1 MRSDF
6 FLLSDIL
13 TFTDVLAH
21 QSLYAAGQLSE
32 VVSGTN
38 FSTIDW
44 IIVVAYLMISVVIG
58 LLVNRYAKS
67 MAAYIGAGRSVGTWL
82 GIATMTGTELGL
94 VTVMYNAEAGYK
106 GGFASFHIG
115 LIFGIMVLII
125 GLTGFIV
132 APLRRERVLTIPEYY
147 EKRYNRTAR
156 ILGGVILAIAG
167 ILNMGVFLS
176 VGSKFLVGI
185 TGLNPDAMAVP
196 IVMTVLLVIVL
207 VYTVLGGMISV
218 IITDFVQF
226 VVLSFGVVITTLLA
240 IGELGMDEIVKSV
253 EANMENGFDPVAAD
267 SQFGVSYLTFTVMM
281 GLMTCAVW
289 PTMVSRALAM
299 ESDTAVKR
307 QYTWS
312 SISFAM
318 RMVIPAFWGICAF
331 VYIHHTVGSADGLMA
346 EYFLD
351 SGEGAKPDG
360 AYAMPVFLGR
370 ILPIGLIGIIT
381 AAMIAAFMSTHD
393 SYLLCWSSVLV
404 QDVVAPIKGEMS
416 TKDRISYT
424 RVFIVLIGIFVW
436 AWGLFYEGDDLIW
449 DYLAATGAMYF
460 TGAAVVLGGGL
471 YWKRASSAGAIAG
484 LICGASAVLGVEVIR
499 GKINGAIGTQFNHAE
514 FGLCSIGF
522 SILAFVV
529 FSLLIPD
536 NPSPDHSALDADA
549 ISDNQLSE
557 QTGD

>member
-1 MRSDF
+1 M
-6 FLLSDIL
+6 SDIL

-289 PTMVSRALAM
+289 PTICLLYT
-299 ESDTAVKR
+299 SDA
-307 QYTWS
+307 
-312 SISFAM
+312 
-318 RMVIPAFWGICAF
+318 
-331 VYIHHTVGSADGLMA
+331 AD
-346 EYFLD
+346 E
-351 SGEGAKPDG
+351 
-360 AYAMPVFLGR
+360 
-370 ILPIGLIGIIT
+370 
-381 AAMIAAFMSTHD
+381 
-393 SYLLCWSSVLV
+393 
-404 QDVVAPIKGEMS
+404 
-416 TKDRISYT
+416 
-424 RVFIVLIGIFVW
+424 
-436 AWGLFYEGDDLIW
+436 
-449 DYLAATGAMYF
+449 
-460 TGAAVVLGGGL
+460 
-471 YWKRASSAGAIAG
+471 
-484 LICGASAVLGVEVIR
+484 
-499 GKINGAIGTQFNHAE
+499 
-514 FGLCSIGF
+514 
-522 SILAFVV
+522 
-529 FSLLIPD
+529 
-536 NPSPDHSALDADA
+536 
-549 ISDNQLSE
+549 
-557 QTGD
+557 

>member
-1 MRSDF
+1 
-6 FLLSDIL
+6 
-13 TFTDVLAH
+13 
-21 QSLYAAGQLSE
+21 
-32 VVSGTN
+32 
-38 FSTIDW
+38 
-44 IIVVAYLMISVVIG
+44 
-58 LLVNRYAKS
+58 

-318 RMVIPAFWGICAF
+318 RMVIPAFWGISAF
-331 VYIHHTVGSADGLMA
+331 VYILS
-346 EYFLD
+346 
-351 SGEGAKPDG
+351 
-360 AYAMPVFLGR
+360 
-370 ILPIGLIGIIT
+370 LIHI
-381 AAMIAAFMSTHD
+381 
-393 SYLLCWSSVLV
+393 
-404 QDVVAPIKGEMS
+404 
-416 TKDRISYT
+416 
-424 RVFIVLIGIFVW
+424 
-436 AWGLFYEGDDLIW
+436 
-449 DYLAATGAMYF
+449 
-460 TGAAVVLGGGL
+460 
-471 YWKRASSAGAIAG
+471 
-484 LICGASAVLGVEVIR
+484 
-499 GKINGAIGTQFNHAE
+499 
-514 FGLCSIGF
+514 
-522 SILAFVV
+522 
-529 FSLLIPD
+529 
-536 NPSPDHSALDADA
+536 
-549 ISDNQLSE
+549 
-557 QTGD
+557 

>member
-1 MRSDF
+1 MSDQ
-6 FLLSDIL
+6 LILAEGKLSD
-13 TFTDVLAH
+13 
-21 QSLYAAGQLSE
+21 
-32 VVSGTN
+32 VVSNTN
-38 FSTIDW
+38 FSSLDW
-44 IIVVAYLMISVVIG
+44 VIVVGYLMISVVIG

-67 MAAYIGAGRSVGTWL
+67 MTAYIGAGRSVGTWL

-132 APLRRERVLTIPEYY
+132 GPLRREKVLTIPEYY
-147 EKRYNRTAR
+147 EKRFNRTAR
-156 ILGGVILAIAG
+156 ILGGVILALAG

-196 IVMTVLLVIVL
+196 IVMTVLLLIVL

-226 VVLSFGVVITTLLA
+226 VVLSVGVVITTLLA
-240 IGELGMDEIVKSV
+240 IGELGMDTIVSTV
-253 EANMENGFDPVAAD
+253 ETHMENGFDPVAAD

-299 ESDTAVKR
+299 ESETAVKR

-331 VYIHHTVGSADGLMA
+331 VFIVHATDPGDSLLAD
-346 EYFLD
+346 YFLD
-351 SGEGAKPDG
+351 TSDGADPDS

-370 ILPIGLIGIIT
+370 ILPVGLIGIIT

-404 QDVVAPIKGEMS
+404 QDVVAPVKGEMS
-416 TKDRISYT
+416 TKSRIAYT

-471 YWKRASSAGAIAG
+471 YWRGASSAGAIAG

-499 GKINGAIGTQFNHAE
+499 DKINAIIGTEFNHAE
-514 FGLCSIGF
+514 FGLCSIGV
-522 SILAFVV
+522 SICAFIV

-536 NPSPDHSALDADA
+536 KETAPLEISGNESGTEVDQPDQQ
-549 ISDNQLSE
+549 IGE
-557 QTGD
+557 